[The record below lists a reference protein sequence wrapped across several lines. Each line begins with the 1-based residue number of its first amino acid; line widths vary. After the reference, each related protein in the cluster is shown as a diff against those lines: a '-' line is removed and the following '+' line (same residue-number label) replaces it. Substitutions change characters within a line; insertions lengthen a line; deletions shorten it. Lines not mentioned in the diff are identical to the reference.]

1 MWRCNTRKNIWLT
14 VSKKSEASDV
24 WIGYCS
30 LLKSQKAAKCQ
41 ECRSG
46 CCHFQTKFD
55 LKNTRMYVCIITW
68 NRTRCLL
75 SHVNDI
81 ARQQEIWLLIF
92 VACEL
97 QDVQYK
103 VEKVLFWAYFVDQSQ
118 NGLHVS
124 MPAVTSRRL
133 KFLYSRATRHVP
145 QTVTFYFVPLF
156 NMATRVVFSK
166 IAAWVRNS

>member
-1 MWRCNTRKNIWLT
+1 MWRCNTAKNIWLT
-14 VSKKSEASDV
+14 VSKKSEACDV

-75 SHVNDI
+75 SHVNDV
-81 ARQQEIWLLIF
+81 ARHQEIWLLIF

-97 QDVQYK
+97 QDVQYT
-103 VEKVLFWAYFVDQSQ
+103 VEKVLFWVYFVDQSQ
-118 NGLHVS
+118 NGSARFNACSQIASFEILVQS
-124 MPAVTSRRL
+124 RDSACTANRDILLCAAV
-133 KFLYSRATRHVP
+133 
-145 QTVTFYFVPLF
+145 
-156 NMATRVVFSK
+156 
-166 IAAWVRNS
+166 